1 MDDMLAKLLIEGGS
15 LGIFVIFV
23 LYLTRE
29 TAKERASMLQLVSST
44 TDKRDA
50 AGKANMDAGLASL
63 DKVNGN
69 IKDLVAV
76 NVELSKMMAV
86 HDATSA
92 AARQDIHDTLAVA
105 LGRLDTISQ
114 SLRERA

>member
-1 MDDMLAKLLIEGGS
+1 MDDVLAKLLIEGGS
-15 LGIFVIFV
+15 LGIFVLFV

-29 TAKERASMLQLVSST
+29 NAKERSQMIQLVSST

-69 IKDLVAV
+69 IKDLVSV

-86 HDATSA
+86 HDATST
-92 AARQDIHDTLAVA
+92 AARQDIHDTLAVS
-105 LGRLDTISQ
+105 LGKLDSISQ
-114 SLRERA
+114 SLREKA